1 MVRVDTFLGQLVQA
15 LARNTPA
22 FQPSVGTT
30 GTLGREVLTA
40 LARSGPAFQPRAEP
54 DASRV
59 AEPFE
64 PRAEPD
70 ATRVAE
76 GARPV
81 PLSRTEVLAA
91 LREGASLVG
100 AFLYKVD
107 LSGADLSGADLSGAD
122 LSGADLS
129 GANLS
134 GANLTLAR
142 WDDRTRWPRGVK
154 QEMRERSD
162 VLPDGS
168 FQVRGGAGGRDR
180 SPGGVSVG

>member
-1 MVRVDTFLGQLVQA
+1 MRVDTFLGQLVQA

-81 PLSRTEVLAA
+81 PLSRTEVLEA
-91 LREGASLVG
+91 LRDGASLVG
-100 AFLYKVD
+100 AFLYKV
-107 LSGADLSGADLSGAD
+107 DLSGADLSGAD

-142 WDDRTRWPRGVK
+142 WDDRTRWPRGVE

-162 VLPDGS
+162 VLPGGS

>member
-1 MVRVDTFLGQLVQA
+1 VRVDTFLGQLVQA

-22 FQPSVGTT
+22 FQPGLGTT

-59 AEPFE
+59 AE
-64 PRAEPD
+64 R
-70 ATRVAE
+70 
-76 GARPV
+76 ARPV
-81 PLSRTEVLAA
+81 PLSRTEVLEA

-122 LSGADLS
+122 LSGAD
-129 GANLS
+129 LS